1 MGDVI
6 DVIKGIFYDI
16 FKLKILIGDSIVIF
30 MNYIFKNEGE
40 FVIVIIKNIKVLKIG
55 IMEVL

>member
-16 FKLKILIGDSIVIF
+16 FKLKILSGDSIVIV

-40 FVIVIIKNIKVLKIG
+40 FVVVIIKNMKVLKIG